1 MCGLTCRLIP
11 ITSSYYT
18 IKSNNIFMT
27 DPYEALLKHAYT
39 NITEKSGDEGR
50 FIVPEAKVFVEGKT
64 TVIENFSEIVSVLRR
79 EPDGVL
85 KFICGELGTAGKNE
99 PTRAV
104 FNGKFDKQQI
114 AGIISKY
121 VEDYVICSECGK
133 PDTRLVKEGRTI
145 TLKCDA
151 CGGHRPIRK
160 RKAKTENISEQ
171 VEEGMEMEVDIQFLS
186 KRGDGVAKIGK
197 YTLYVTGTKPGQRV
211 KVRITRVAGSIVFTE
226 KMA

>member
-1 MCGLTCRLIP
+1 
-11 ITSSYYT
+11 
-18 IKSNNIFMT
+18 MT

-50 FIVPEAKVFVEGKT
+50 FIVPEARGFVEGKT

-85 KFICGELGTAGKNE
+85 KYLCGELGTAGK
-99 PTRAV
+99 TDSSRAV

-114 AGIISKY
+114 GGIIGKY
-121 VEDYVICSECGK
+121 IEDYVICSECGK

-211 KVRITRVAGSIVFTE
+211 KVRITRVAGMIVFTE

>member
-1 MCGLTCRLIP
+1 M
-11 ITSSYYT
+11 
-18 IKSNNIFMT
+18 
-27 DPYEALLKHAYT
+27 KHAYT

-50 FIVPEAKVFVEGKT
+50 FIVPEARVFVEGKT

-85 KFICGELGTAGKNE
+85 KYLCGELGTAGKIDSS
-99 PTRAV
+99 RAV

-114 AGIISKY
+114 GGIIGKY
-121 VEDYVICSECGK
+121 IEDYVICSECGK

-211 KVRITRVAGSIVFTE
+211 KVRITRVAGMIVFTE
-226 KMA
+226 KMV

>member
-1 MCGLTCRLIP
+1 
-11 ITSSYYT
+11 
-18 IKSNNIFMT
+18 MT

-50 FIVPEAKVFVEGKT
+50 FIVPEARVFVEGKT

-85 KFICGELGTAGKNE
+85 KYLCGELGTAGKIDSS
-99 PTRAV
+99 RAV

-114 AGIISKY
+114 GGIIGKY
-121 VEDYVICSECGK
+121 IEDYVICSECGK

-211 KVRITRVAGSIVFTE
+211 KVRITRVAGMIVFTE
-226 KMA
+226 KMV

>member
-1 MCGLTCRLIP
+1 
-11 ITSSYYT
+11 
-18 IKSNNIFMT
+18 MT

-50 FIVPEAKVFVEGKT
+50 FIVPEARVFVEGKT

-104 FNGKFDKQQI
+104 FNGKFNKQQI
-114 AGIISKY
+114 SGIISKY